1 MQSPNPRGVAADAVL
16 GANQAFYDAFNARDF
31 DAMEALWSRSGAV
44 ACIHPGWA
52 PLTERDA
59 VMQSWRA
66 ILGNPQTPE
75 IRCQDP
81 QVVLW
86 DEMALV
92 VCFERLGDAVLAA
105 SNLFRLEEG
114 IWRLVHHQAGPAAEA
129 PEDDGPPPGRRRL
142 H

>member
-1 MQSPNPRGVAADAVL
+1 MIPPNPAAIAADAVL
-16 GANQAFYDAFNARDF
+16 GANQVFYDAFNARDI
-31 DAMEALWSRSGAV
+31 DAMEALWSRGSAV

-52 PLTERDA
+52 PLTGRDA
-59 VMQSWRA
+59 VLAAFRA

-81 QVVLW
+81 QAVLW
-86 DEMALV
+86 GDVALV

-105 SNLFRLEEG
+105 SNVFRLEEG
-114 IWRLVHHQAGPAAEA
+114 IWRMVHHQAGPAAEV
-129 PEDDGPPPGRRRL
+129 PEEEAAPPGRRRL